1 MVSNQHIDTSM
12 NDILLKS
19 LIKFYSQGNRID
31 KLLDILKYKKSVS
44 LRLID
49 WFTTNFSKKYNI
61 FYIIYKDDSD
71 TKTLVKHPTIHS
83 QFNVYS
89 SYKSQLKAYSKK
101 RFDPFC
107 RRERLDIEIKGHTI
121 NTTVGQLNFFKW
133 ILNHNIIDYIE
144 ENVHLIE
151 EDMNQSLKEIKK
163 NYNKVDN
170 VRKPRQELSKSALKG
185 LNKTPLKVSI
195 TFD

>member
-107 RRERLDIEIKGHTI
+107 RRERLDVEINGHTI

-133 ILNHNIIDYIE
+133 ILNNNIIEYIE

>member
-1 MVSNQHIDTSM
+1 MTNQIE
-12 NDILLKS
+12 DILLKS
-19 LIKFYSQGNRID
+19 LIKFYEQGDRVD
-31 KLLDILKYKKSVS
+31 HLLDILKYKKSVS

-61 FYIIYKDDSD
+61 FYIIYRDEQGD
-71 TKTLVKHPTIHS
+71 KTLDKQDLIHS

-107 RRERLDIEIKGHTI
+107 RRERLDVEIKGHHI

-133 ILNHNIIDYIE
+133 ILNHNIIDYIQT
-144 ENVHLIE
+144 HIDIIE

-163 NYNKVDN
+163 NYNKIDN

>member
-19 LIKFYSQGNRID
+19 LIKFYSQGNRTD

-107 RRERLDIEIKGHTI
+107 RRERLDVEINGHTI

-133 ILNHNIIDYIE
+133 ILNNNIIEYIE

-151 EDMNQSLKEIKK
+151 EDMTQSLKEIKK

>member
-19 LIKFYSQGNRID
+19 LIKFYSQGNRTD

-107 RRERLDIEIKGHTI
+107 RRERLDVEINGHTI

-133 ILNHNIIDYIE
+133 ILNNNIIEYIE